1 QLPNSP
7 SGKDLRNEMRIQI
20 PHSRRNPGTPAIRIE
35 GARAQNLKNIAIEI
49 PLGML
54 VAVTGV
60 SGSGKSTLVH
70 DVLYQA
76 LAAEKGITAGPG
88 PAASGFK
95 RVTGGQYIAD
105 LALVDQAP
113 IGRTP
118 RSNPVTYIKAFDN
131 IREVFA
137 SVAES

>member
-1 QLPNSP
+1 
-7 SGKDLRNEMRIQI
+7 M
-20 PHSRRNPGTPAIRIE
+20 IRIE
-35 GARAQNLKNIAIEI
+35 GARAHNLKNINLEI

-54 VAVTGV
+54 VAITGV

-76 LAAEKGITAGPG
+76 LAAEKGITAGAG

-105 LALVDQAP
+105 VVLVDQSRPLAGLP
-113 IGRTP
+113 AVIP
-118 RSNPVTYIKAFDN
+118 
-131 IREVFA
+131 
-137 SVAES
+137 